1 MRHRRPSEVQCDAQ
15 GAILEVNQ
23 GHPSCTRPT
32 FAGSNTHRGDRDKP
46 ALGPATDPLFSI
58 PILLQQRRSVGC
70 FTYWCWFRPSPPRS
84 RFAPTRSSSPM
95 RERRGSMPRSCP
107 SSRWRTGAGGCIAT
121 SCGVREPFAGVLPLL
136 HPLRDAGR
144 ADGSPADA
152 GDRVC
157 AAQRAGPRL
166 RAAMVPGRRAA
177 RGSRVT
183 EDRRSLRSAS
193 TLAVAGCRRRR
204 SSLIGRAVPS
214 RHRP

>member
-1 MRHRRPSEVQCDAQ
+1 MSEFAIDAVEYLDRLWMDPGSVVCGYWSDFCRACVIGGPAKVQCDAQ

-32 FAGSNTHRGDRDKP
+32 FADSNMHHDDRDKP
-46 ALGPATDPLFSI
+46 ALGPATDPLVSI

-121 SCGVREPFAGVLPLL
+121 SCGSS
-136 HPLRDAGR
+136 R
-144 ADGSPADA
+144 A
-152 GDRVC
+152 V
-157 AAQRAGPRL
+157 
-166 RAAMVPGRRAA
+166 
-177 RGSRVT
+177 
-183 EDRRSLRSAS
+183 RRSAPAS
-193 TLAVAGCRRRR
+193 SSPTRRR
-204 SSLIGRAVPS
+204 SSRWVPGGC
-214 RHRP
+214 R